1 MPTILCPHRCQCVA
15 QKISLSADVGNFNVS
30 GGPPKKE
37 SWWRC
42 CSCELNYKAGQPLR
56 SIDEKSSVFY
66 ALSLG
71 EEHSVLEELINT
83 KSCAHLVALVR
94 LNL

>member
-1 MPTILCPHRCQCVA
+1 MALKT
-15 QKISLSADVGNFNVS
+15 SLSADVGNFNVIWKS
-30 GGPPKKE
+30 RTVCRMWRTPKKE

-42 CSCELNYKAGQPLR
+42 CSCDLNYKAGPPLR
-56 SIDEKSSVFY
+56 SIDEKSSGFY

-71 EEHSVLEELINT
+71 EEHLVLEELINT